1 MLKKSLPLKILVCV
15 LVMQVL
21 GGLGAFITVGGIE
34 SWYSTLNKPPG
45 TPPNWL
51 FGPVWAT
58 LYALIGISFAIVW
71 QKASDPARFRE
82 CVRVFVLQLVLNL
95 LWTPIFFGAHQMT
108 AALLVIVTLLVAI
121 VMTIFHFRK
130 VSALAAG
137 LLIPYLL
144 WVSYATYLN
153 AGYVVLN

>member
-1 MLKKSLPLKILVCV
+1 MLKRSLPLKILVCI
-15 LVMQVL
+15 LAMQVL
-21 GGLGAFITVGGIE
+21 GGLGAFITVGSID

-71 QKASDPARFRE
+71 HKTSDPAQFRE
-82 CVRVFVLQLVLNL
+82 CVRVFVLQLILNL

-108 AALLVIVTLLVAI
+108 AALLVIVALLFAI
-121 VMTIFHFRK
+121 GMTIFQFRK
-130 VSALAAG
+130 VSLLAAG
-137 LLIPYLL
+137 LLVPYLL

-153 AGYVVLN
+153 GGYVMLN